1 MNTAEYVDQ
10 EIATMVAMMKA
21 AGMPLSETAWKAA
34 KLTIGWPYVFGDR
47 GCYCTPSNRRTA
59 YNRTAAGKNKD
70 SIRDRCKN
78 FDGSAG
84 CGGCKWLPEGKKVR
98 EFDCR
103 GFTYWI
109 LLQVFGWKLEGA
121 GCTSQW
127 NNEANW
133 REKGELS
140 EKLPPKDTIC
150 CVFWYKKDEKGRRTK
165 TLEHTGLYYNG
176 ETVEC
181 SNGVQYIDHLHK
193 KWEVWAVP
201 ACVTGDIPDPTP
213 APTPAPTRKT
223 IRRGSTGA
231 DVVKC
236 QQDLIKLGYDL
247 SPYGADGKFGAKT
260 EAAVKAFQ
268 GKAGLNQDGIAGKK
282 TWEALIKAAEGPD
295 PGPEPQPEPGPAPA
309 ELFTVTIPHLVAEQ
323 ANALREQYP
332 EASIEK
338 EDGENNG

>member
-47 GCYCTPSNRRTA
+47 GEYCTPARRRYRYSKTA
-59 YNRTAAGKNKD
+59 EGKNKD
-70 SIRDRCKN
+70 NIKDRCQVLK
-78 FDGSAG
+78 GASSECA
-84 CGGCKWLPEGKKVR
+84 GCKWLPEGKKVR

-109 LLQVFGWKLEGA
+109 LLMAFGWKLQGA

-150 CVFWYKKDEKGRRTK
+150 CVFWYKKDPKTKKRTK

-176 ETVEC
+176 QTIEC
-181 SNGVQYIDHLHK
+181 SNGVQHIDYLHK

-213 APTPAPTRKT
+213 APEPTPTYKT
-223 IRRGSTGA
+223 IRRGSTGQ
-231 DVVKC
+231 DVVTC
-236 QQDLIKLGYDL
+236 QEYLMKLGYDL
-247 SPYGADGKFGAKT
+247 SPYNADGKFGAKT
-260 EAAVKAFQ
+260 ETAVKAFQ
-268 GKAGLNQDGIAGKK
+268 GKAGLDQDGIVGKK
-282 TWEALIKAAEGPD
+282 SWSALIKAVEELDPD
-295 PGPEPQPEPGPAPA
+295 PEPEPQPEPAQT
-309 ELFTVTIPHLVAEQ
+309 LYTVTIEHMTAEQ
-323 ANALREQYP
+323 VEAIKALYP
-332 EASIEK
+332 TAEATE
-338 EDGENNG
+338 ERG